1 MPHLDTAFCGGNM
14 IQFDG
19 LRILIVE
26 DEATVAMLI
35 EDMLE
40 ELGCNV
46 VASVPSLALARE
58 LSVRSD
64 FDLAMLDVNVAGELV
79 FPVAHLLRERRIPF
93 IFSTGY
99 GSMGLPAEFLECPVL
114 AKPFSQAEL
123 TKKLALAIKA

>member
-1 MPHLDTAFCGGNM
+1 M
-14 IQFDG
+14 IEFRG
-19 LRILIVE
+19 LRVLIVE

-35 EDMLE
+35 EGMLE
-40 ELGCNV
+40 ELGCDI

-58 LSVRSD
+58 FSVLGD

-93 IFSTGY
+93 LFSTGY

-123 TKKLALAIKA
+123 TEKLALAIRF